1 MGWGYETRVAVVVLC
16 VRPLVSPERRRRRRR
31 NCGTCRRPSL
41 PPRTERSSICSLR
54 SFAFRSNAAA
64 AQLMAAPS
72 TSRSCE
78 SGGRESRARR
88 PPTSFS
94 PLDRV
99 IQASMRQHARQK
111 LRFSAGFVCSASAA
125 IHLFT
130 APPACEHLGY
140 SMPAV
145 RSTSLLV
152 LYGVAFVASRLE
164 HSDVSSPEGL
174 RPEARAHQSVR
185 FQSVKLSAW
194 TGLDSRRLFIAR
206 RCRSKEAR

>member
-1 MGWGYETRVAVVVLC
+1 MMGWGYETRVAVVVLC

-99 IQASMRQHARQK
+99 IQASTMRPGTRLVWHPPHPH
-111 LRFSAGFVCSASAA
+111 RFESGASPAPTHGAGTFRRSVETRLPGLQGTRVWPRRRPCSVLTIQEAA
-125 IHLFT
+125 GVFGRPSST
-130 APPACEHLGY
+130 AFAGC
-140 SMPAV
+140 
-145 RSTSLLV
+145 SL
-152 LYGVAFVASRLE
+152 
-164 HSDVSSPEGL
+164 
-174 RPEARAHQSVR
+174 
-185 FQSVKLSAW
+185 
-194 TGLDSRRLFIAR
+194 
-206 RCRSKEAR
+206 